1 MKSVGEVMAFG
12 RNFQESFQKALR
24 GLEIG
29 CTGLD
34 ETVNDLPLIDDEDD
48 LKIELKFPGA
58 ERIWHLANSIRKGL
72 SLEEVNRIT
81 GIDPWFLYQIADII
95 NEESRLEKQKLEA
108 KKAAK
113 TGTRTVKEKQERRK
127 EKTSNL

>member
-34 ETVNDLPLIDDEDD
+34 ETVNDLSLVDDEDD

-58 ERIWHLANSIRKGL
+58 ENLASCKFNKKRIELG
-72 SLEEVNRIT
+72 
-81 GIDPWFLYQIADII
+81 
-95 NEESRLEKQKLEA
+95 
-108 KKAAK
+108 
-113 TGTRTVKEKQERRK
+113 
-127 EKTSNL
+127 